1 MVLVSY
7 LYHST
12 DVRLSTSSCQNLGA
26 RLFLLPRSFL
36 PMPLVTCVMP
46 TTGRRQFVPQAIRY
60 FLAQEYAEK
69 ELVIVDD
76 GTDSVADL
84 VPENSSVR
92 YFNLVKP
99 QSVGAKRNFAAQQAV
114 GEILVHWDDD
124 DWSAPWR
131 LRYQVEQLCGRKADI
146 CGLDHIWFYAPD
158 EQCAWEYVYPRN
170 DRPWVY
176 GASLAYTRV
185 FWEKHRFPDINVG
198 EDTRFVWA
206 DARAKIHV
214 LPDSRFLVGRI
225 HASNTS
231 RKCTSDARYQSRPV
245 EEIKRL
251 LGDDFSFSTS
261 LKERASM
268 PGASLAASKRKP
280 RALIS
285 AALGIGDIL
294 RVTPLIRVVHRLGYE
309 TDVLLVTDYPD
320 VIELLEGAPEIRRVF
335 HLPSPRRGGGP
346 SQTDGLT
353 SQTYDLATFTL
364 WSAPLRDRVRARS
377 VHLFERRRWL
387 VEGDTQ
393 CVRQIA
399 RELGWQGELPEPFAV
414 ASNRRFN
421 LLPGTIAIHPGC
433 KHEWPWKKWHGF
445 DELAR
450 LFSNVVIVGTQED
463 ARTDNTYFQSA
474 FAWPERAR
482 DFMGKLD
489 LRDTAA
495 LLRECAALISN
506 DSGLMHLGVALSV
519 PTFAIFGI
527 TSPAREM
534 IAAANMFPITKG
546 LPCEP
551 ACRQGAWGRRDC
563 EFHLRCL
570 KTLTAQEVFMKVTAT
585 LPELQERSLSPTN
598 RPAGLHVNGRSAAG
612 ETIKL
617 AYYGNVFD
625 ASGYGHAARAYI
637 HALHG
642 AGVNVAAVDLSN
654 HPPQVADP
662 LVESLSERSLDADF
676 HLFHGIPPNWSHRA
690 FPLCNVIAMTVWETD
705 AMPPQWR
712 PALNHAIEV
721 WMPCEFNVSVFGPAL
736 RRPVFKLPHPW
747 LPLPKREAA
756 PGWDERCA
764 IREED
769 FVFYSVFEW
778 QERKGPCET
787 IEAFLRAFREPAPV
801 VLILKSNPGAA
812 SVAASA
818 LAEIRCRV
826 PSAARVELRC
836 DAWSDEQ
843 IEALQERGDC
853 YVSLHR
859 GEGWNC
865 PLFDAA
871 CRGKAIVATGYSGPL
886 DYLDPSVHHLV
897 RHQSVPVQQRYA
909 FYSPAMRWANPDI
922 AHAAEL
928 MRSAFAAQMDNAAR
942 ESAAERCR
950 YEFSLE
956 AIGHAARRQLLQ
968 ILRRTNEPKW
978 RDMQN
983 ARRKATLSPATP
995 IPGTWYDAD
1004 YFEHGLKSNWAE
1016 GYSWSAFAGLFR
1028 ETAEFLATSFPEAQS
1043 FLDAGCAKGFL
1054 VRTLREGG
1062 KEAWGFDHSE
1072 WAIERSEESARP
1084 FLQLAGV
1091 DDVVFDREFDVLLCF
1106 SLLESLTEGQ
1116 ALTFLERTRVRT
1128 RQALVAV
1135 IRTCEDEVERRRLTD
1150 PENDRDL
1157 SRITLHSDAWW
1168 DTLLRRAGWQQDM
1181 LHRIVER
1188 ACQRHGLPERMGW
1201 KMFVYSAG
1209 SR

>member
-1 MVLVSY
+1 
-7 LYHST
+7 
-12 DVRLSTSSCQNLGA
+12 
-26 RLFLLPRSFL
+26 
-36 PMPLVTCVMP
+36 MPLVTCIMP

-92 YFNLVKP
+92 YFNSVKP
-99 QSVGAKRNFAAQQAV
+99 QSVGAKRNFAAQQAA

-225 HASNTS
+225 HAGNTS
-231 RKCTSDARYQSRPV
+231 RKRTSDARYQSRPV

-335 HLPSPRRGGGP
+335 HLPSPRRGTGP
-346 SQTDGLT
+346 SQADGLT
-353 SQTYDLATFTL
+353 SQSYDLATFTL

-399 RELGWQGELPEPFAV
+399 RELGWQGELPKPFAV
-414 ASNRRFN
+414 ASNRRFD

-433 KHEWPWKKWHGF
+433 KYEWPWKKWHGF

-450 LFSNVVIVGTQED
+450 RFSNVVIVGAQED
-463 ARTDNTYFQSA
+463 VRTDNTYFRSA
-474 FAWPERAR
+474 FAWPERAL
-482 DFMGKLD
+482 DFTGKLD

-551 ACRQGAWGRRDC
+551 ACRQRAWGRRDC

-570 KTLTAQEVFMKVTAT
+570 KTLTAEEVFMKVTAT
-585 LPELQERSLSPTN
+585 LPELQERSPSRTE
-598 RPAGLHVNGRSAAG
+598 RPAALQVNGRSAASD
-612 ETIKL
+612 TINL
-617 AYYGNVFD
+617 AYYGNVSD
-625 ASGYGHAARAYI
+625 ASGYGYAARAYI
-637 HALHG
+637 HALHA
-642 AGVNVAAVDLSN
+642 AGVNLCVIDLGASN
-654 HPPQVADP
+654 RHLEDE
-662 LVESLSERSLDADF
+662 LVRSLVGRTIQPDF
-676 HLFHGIPPNWSHRA
+676 HLFHGIPPFWARQA
-690 FPLCNVIAMTVWETD
+690 FPLRNVIAMTVWETD

-712 PALNHAIEV
+712 PILNHAIEV
-721 WMPCEFNVSVFGPAL
+721 WLPCEFNISVFTRSL
-736 RRPVFKLPHPW
+736 EKPVFKLPHPVFPPRAGCVDAGPF
-747 LPLPKREAA
+747 LRVDA
-756 PGWDERCA
+756 DQF
-764 IREED
+764 I
-769 FVFYSVFEW
+769 FYSIFEW
-778 QERKGPCET
+778 QKRKCPQEML
-787 IEAFLRAFREPAPV
+787 EAFLRAFPSETDAA
-801 VLILKSNPGAA
+801 LIVKTNPGAA
-812 SVAASA
+812 TAAGEAVAAA
-818 LAEIRCRV
+818 RRLA
-826 PSAARVELRC
+826 PSAARIEIR
-836 DAWSDEQ
+836 AEGWS
-843 IEALQERGDC
+843 EAEIAALHDRADC

-859 GEGWNC
+859 GEGWGY
-865 PLFDAA
+865 PLFEAA
-871 CRGKAIVATGYSGPL
+871 RRGKPIIATAYAGPL
-886 DYLDPSVHHLV
+886 DYLNGESHELV
-897 RHQSVPVQQRYA
+897 RHTLCSVQQSYA
-909 FYSPAMRWANPDI
+909 YYHPAMRWAAPDSD
-922 AHAAEL
+922 HAVER
-928 MRSAFAAQMDNAAR
+928 MQWVHENRRAAQEKAGKAAR
-942 ESAAERCR
+942 TIEEN
-950 YEFSLE
+950 FSLQSV
-956 AIGHAARRQLLQ
+956 GLLAYERLLHL
-968 ILRRTNEPKW
+968 LRRTNPEK
-978 RDMQN
+978 
-983 ARRKATLSPATP
+983 ARRLDGQSLAKSLTPPPP
-995 IPGTWYDAD
+995 IPGEWFDAD
-1004 YFEHGLKSNWAE
+1004 YFEHGLKSNWAT
-1016 GYSWSAFAGLFR
+1016 GYHWKDFSGLFR
-1028 ETAEFLATSFPEAQS
+1028 ETAEFLTALFPEAAS

-1054 VRTLREGG
+1054 VRALRERG
-1062 KEAWGFDHSE
+1062 KEAWGFDHSL
-1072 WAIERSEESARP
+1072 WAIEHAEELARP
-1084 FLQLAGV
+1084 FLLHASAESAQ
-1091 DDVVFDREFDVLLCF
+1091 FDRRFDVTLAF
-1106 SLLESLTEGQ
+1106 SLLENLTENQ
-1116 ALTFLERTRVRT
+1116 ALEFLRRACRWT
-1128 RQALVAV
+1128 QHALVCVV
-1135 IRTCEDEVERRRLTD
+1135 ITCEDDTARARIREKDHDLAHLTLQSREWWHERFL
-1150 PENDRDL
+1150 
-1157 SRITLHSDAWW
+1157 
-1168 DTLLRRAGWQQDM
+1168 RAGWRQDA
-1181 LHRIVER
+1181 LHRVAEN
-1188 ACQRHGLPERMGW
+1188 ACRTHPLPHRMGW
-1201 KMFVYSAG
+1201 EILVYAQPDLSIAAATR
-1209 SR
+1209 S